1 MCSCTVENRAEWIV
15 VFSGLALILWA
26 VYRMAA
32 GIITGLLKKGSDSKK
47 IRQLFDGY
55 PVLVGISVLLMI
67 VYAAPFLGLPELI
80 AGSRLCSTE
89 QLFILAVVVIP
100 VDLAAGAIALTP
112 GRRVLPLAL
121 AAGVAVIYVGTRQ
134 LGIFHGYLYYELT
147 RYNAAVMVTQDITDK
162 FPENS
167 YTIVYHG
174 RTLPG
179 DRTGRHEELLTFLNR
194 VNGSGYTLPTECIF
208 VYGEA
213 ADPIRAEPLLYRTGL
228 AGRGKIHFLLYD
240 LFQRGEQHQ
249 CLREISREQAEKE
262 MMTFSKLS
270 QTYSIWT
277 AARYW
282 NPKRTNGAGSL
293 KHPIRRR

>member
-1 MCSCTVENRAEWIV
+1 
-15 VFSGLALILWA
+15 
-26 VYRMAA
+26 MAA

-47 IRQLFDGY
+47 IQQLFDGY

-167 YTIVYHG
+167 YTIVSTTDELYQVIEQ
-174 RTLPG
+174 
-179 DRTGRHEELLTFLNR
+179 GRHEELLTFLNR
-194 VNGSGYTLPTECIF
+194 VNGSGYTLPTEYIF
-208 VYGEA
+208 VYVE
-213 ADPIRAEPLLYRTGL
+213 
-228 AGRGKIHFLLYD
+228 
-240 LFQRGEQHQ
+240 
-249 CLREISREQAEKE
+249 
-262 MMTFSKLS
+262 
-270 QTYSIWT
+270 
-277 AARYW
+277 
-282 NPKRTNGAGSL
+282 
-293 KHPIRRR
+293 

>member
-1 MCSCTVENRAEWIV
+1 MLAMAERMAASFAGKAQLVWKYGYVQLYRENRAEWIV

-47 IRQLFDGY
+47 IQQLFDGY

-167 YTIVYHG
+167 YTIESTTDELYHVIEH
-174 RTLPG
+174 
-179 DRTGRHEELLTFLNR
+179 GRHE
-194 VNGSGYTLPTECIF
+194 
-208 VYGEA
+208 
-213 ADPIRAEPLLYRTGL
+213 
-228 AGRGKIHFLLYD
+228 
-240 LFQRGEQHQ
+240 
-249 CLREISREQAEKE
+249 
-262 MMTFSKLS
+262 
-270 QTYSIWT
+270 
-277 AARYW
+277 
-282 NPKRTNGAGSL
+282 
-293 KHPIRRR
+293 